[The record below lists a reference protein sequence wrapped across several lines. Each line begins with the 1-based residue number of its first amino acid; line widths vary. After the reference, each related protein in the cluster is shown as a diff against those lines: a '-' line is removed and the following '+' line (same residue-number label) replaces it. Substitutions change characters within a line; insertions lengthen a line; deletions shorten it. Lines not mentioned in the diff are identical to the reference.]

1 MNEVW
6 VYLQVFSII
15 FLLVCIFIAL
25 SNTRNFRKL
34 GTYKEPSSMPYVSI
48 LVPARNEEQNIAA
61 CVVSL
66 LAQDYPDF
74 EVIVLDDESTDRTWD
89 ILKALAVK
97 GKRLKVIKGKPLPQ
111 GWIGKHWACNQL
123 AQKAKGELLLFT
135 DADTRHHPNTL
146 RQAVAAFKAE
156 NADFLT
162 ALPREET
169 KTLGEK
175 LTIPIMAFGISSF
188 LPVRFAHRSAWP
200 VLSITVGQFML
211 LARRAYEEIGGYK
224 SVRQRVL
231 DDVALGRRIKAHGL
245 QWRIVDASNHISC
258 RMYSSMHEIY
268 EGFSKSLFEMFGK
281 NILLYIPIW
290 TWLSLVFIFPVVVLG
305 LALSGA
311 NVSEAM
317 VVLALVTVGCSLIL
331 WGMSHLRFR
340 YPVYLTF
347 LYPVSVFLW
356 VLMAMR
362 SMIVTIAGQITWK
375 DRTIDVM
382 EEQPEEEVEES
393 EELEENLEDL
403 QEKTP

>member
-1 MNEVW
+1 
-6 VYLQVFSII
+6 
-15 FLLVCIFIAL
+15 
-25 SNTRNFRKL
+25 
-34 GTYKEPSSMPYVSI
+34 MPCVSI

-66 LAQDYPDF
+66 LAQNYPDF
-74 EVIVLDDESTDRTWD
+74 EMIVLDDDSTDRTWD
-89 ILKALAVK
+89 ILKALATK

-111 GWIGKHWACNQL
+111 GWIGKHWACYQL
-123 AQKAKGELLLFT
+123 AQAAKGKLLLFT
-135 DADTRHHPNTL
+135 DADTRHHPSTL
-146 RQAVAAFKAE
+146 RQAVAALQAE

-162 ALPREET
+162 ALPKEET

-188 LPVRFAHRSAWP
+188 LPVKLAHRSAWP

-211 LARRAYEEIGGYK
+211 LRRKAYEEIGGYK

-245 QWRIVDASNHISC
+245 QWRIVDASNYISC
-258 RMYSSMHEIY
+258 RMYSSMQEIY
-268 EGFSKSLFEMFGK
+268 NGFGKCLFEMFGK
-281 NILLYIPIW
+281 NIFLYIPIW
-290 TWLSLVFIFPVVVLG
+290 TWFSLVFIFPVVVLG

-317 VVLALVTVGCSLIL
+317 VILALITVGCSLIL

-340 YPVYLTF
+340 YPIYLTF

-362 SMIVTIAGQITWK
+362 SMIITITGQITWK
-375 DRTIDVM
+375 GRTIDVM
-382 EEQPEEEVEES
+382 EEQNEEEVEES
-393 EELEENLEDL
+393 EELEEELEEL
-403 QEKTP
+403 REKTP